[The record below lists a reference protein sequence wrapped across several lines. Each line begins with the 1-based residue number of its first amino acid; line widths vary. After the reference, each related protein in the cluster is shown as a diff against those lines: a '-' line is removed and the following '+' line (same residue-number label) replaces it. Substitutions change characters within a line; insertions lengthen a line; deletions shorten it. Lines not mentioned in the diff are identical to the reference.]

1 MAVICSSLF
10 EEPLCLLLSTLGCA
24 RLGATVRFCIVY
36 QSTATS
42 DLRSCFKSM
51 ILKTVYI
58 RFYRSFNFDYL
69 RARHPDS
76 QTDPWDQMEDE
87 TFYPYIKLSVDPDL
101 TCVVGANESGK
112 SQVLQAIEMAIAN
125 HEPSPADFCRYSNH
139 FTVAGAMKRPHLGL
153 HFTDL
158 SSDESE
164 AVRGLIS
171 LDNDERVDEF
181 RLFHDTA
188 DGATVYLRDGQLH
201 AVLDMDSL
209 QSVLPTVFRIEPDRA
224 LPNSVPISFL
234 CENADVMS
242 LAHEVPRSG
251 RWVMHDSI
259 AQHANKLMSQTSN
272 ASAFGETVKQ
282 ILTPV
287 SSLGQLS
294 SDERKAHLGQLEL
307 ARKLLVTVG
316 GIDPSAFDELNS
328 ALRNDDEGLANG
340 IEAAMNA
347 KLEKSLDL
355 AKWWSQDELF
365 RLAVSVR
372 DYDLVFTVRDRTG
385 SEYSFAERSSG
396 LKYFLSYLVQFL
408 AHLKTRTGPDI
419 LLMDEPDAYLSNQ
432 GQQDLLRLLQEF
444 TIPADGR
451 LGGQVVFVTHSPFLI
466 DKNRADR
473 LRVLDKGSGDEGA
486 RVVRNVG
493 HNHFEPLRTALGGFV
508 GETAFIGNCNL
519 IVEGVADQIYLAG
532 MSAHLTKRDFPTTH
546 RFDLNQITLVPA
558 GSASHIPY
566 MTFLARGRDVDQPAV
581 VVLLDGD
588 EEGTRAADVLRKGGP
603 RSKQLIKPEYVA
615 QIGVEGLAHLKSDRP
630 GGPRD
635 IEDLI
640 PIQIALN
647 AARRYVGEMG
657 IEVPDGF
664 PDPSDI
670 RPLLTNST
678 GVLDA
683 TQMALDKLDVD
694 LCLEKVGFAR
704 HALSSCEDDDLE
716 SADEMRERFATL
728 FAHLTTLQRGAER
741 DLANQSIAARVE
753 REVQRFLRDHLR
765 VLPTNADLNV
775 LLERI
780 ESVVDLAVE
789 GDELMTEI
797 RRIRD
802 HYNLVAEL
810 NEQITD
816 MDDLKERLARV
827 KYAELLASQP
837 ESQRVEPPR

>member
-1 MAVICSSLF
+1 
-10 EEPLCLLLSTLGCA
+10 
-24 RLGATVRFCIVY
+24 
-36 QSTATS
+36 
-42 DLRSCFKSM
+42 M

-58 RFYRSFNFDYL
+58 RFYRAFNFDYL
-69 RARHPDS
+69 RARHPDA
-76 QTDPWDQMEDE
+76 QPDPWDRMEDE
-87 TFYPYIKLSVDPDL
+87 TFYPYIKLGVDREL

-125 HEPSPADFCRYSNH
+125 EEPTPADFCRYSNH

-153 HFTDL
+153 HFTEL
-158 SSDESE
+158 SDDESE
-164 AVRGLIS
+164 AIRGLIS
-171 LDNDERVDEF
+171 LEANERIDEF
-181 RLFHDTA
+181 RVFHETTDS
-188 DGATVYLRDGQLH
+188 ATIFLQDRQPH
-201 AVLDMDSL
+201 AVSNMDSL
-209 QSVLPTVFRIEPDRA
+209 QSILPKVFRIEPERA

-234 CENADVMS
+234 CEDASDKD
-242 LAHEVPRSG
+242 LAREVPRSG

-259 AQHANKLMSQTSN
+259 AQYAKTLISQTGN
-272 ASAFGETVKQ
+272 PSAFGETVMQ

-287 SSLGQLS
+287 STLGQLS
-294 SDERKAHLGQLEL
+294 SDEEGAHLGQLNL
-307 ARKLLVTVG
+307 ARDLLVTVG
-316 GIDPSAFDELNS
+316 GIDPSAFDELNG

-347 KLEKSLDL
+347 QLEKSLDL

-385 SEYSFAERSSG
+385 GEYSFAERSSG

-408 AHLKTRTGPDI
+408 AHLKTRTGSDI

-451 LGGQVVFVTHSPFLI
+451 PGGQVVFVTHSPFLI

-519 IVEGVADQIYLAG
+519 IIEGVADQIYLAG
-532 MSAHLTKRDFPTTH
+532 MSAQLTKRNSPTTQ

-588 EEGTRAADVLRKGGP
+588 EDGDRAVEVLQKGGP
-603 RSKQLIKPEYVA
+603 RNKQLIKPEYVA
-615 QIGVEGLAHLKSDRP
+615 QVGSGMLAELESDRP

-640 PIQIALN
+640 PTEIAIN
-647 AARRYVGEMG
+647 AARLYLDEMD
-657 IEVPDGF
+657 IEIPDDF
-664 PDPSDI
+664 PEPDDV
-670 RPLLTNST
+670 RPLLTDTT
-678 GVLDA
+678 GVLAA
-683 TQMALDKLDVD
+683 TQMALDNANVD
-694 LCLEKVGFAR
+694 LHLEKIGFAR
-704 HALSSCEDDDLE
+704 HALLSCEDGAPE
-716 SADEMRERFATL
+716 PAEVMRGRFAML
-728 FAHLTTLQRGAER
+728 FSHLTTLQRSAER

-753 REVQRFLRDHLR
+753 REVQRFLRDHQR
-765 VLPTNADLNV
+765 MLPTKAELNV

-789 GDELMTEI
+789 GDKLMTEI

-802 HYNLVAEL
+802 HYKLAAEL
-810 NEQITD
+810 SDQITD
-816 MDDLKERLARV
+816 MDDLKERLARL

-837 ESQRVEPPR
+837 EAQPMGSPG

>member
-1 MAVICSSLF
+1 
-10 EEPLCLLLSTLGCA
+10 
-24 RLGATVRFCIVY
+24 
-36 QSTATS
+36 
-42 DLRSCFKSM
+42 M

-58 RFYRSFNFDYL
+58 RFYRAFNFDYL
-69 RARHPDS
+69 RARHPDT
-76 QTDPWDQMEDE
+76 QPDPWDHMDDE
-87 TFYPYIKLSVDPDL
+87 TFYPYIKLGVDRDL

-112 SQVLQAIEMAIAN
+112 SQVLQAIEMAIEN
-125 HEPSPADFCRYSNH
+125 QEPTPADFCRYSSH

-153 HFTDL
+153 HFTEL

-164 AVRGLIS
+164 AIRGLVS
-171 LDNDERVDEF
+171 LDDDVSVDEF
-181 RLFHDTA
+181 RLFHETEDKA
-188 DGATVYLRDGQLH
+188 IIYLQDGQSH
-201 AVLDMDSL
+201 AVADIESL
-209 QSVLPTVFRIEPDRA
+209 QNNLPKVFRIEPERS

-234 CENADVMS
+234 CEDEDNVA
-242 LAHEVPRSG
+242 LAREVPRSG

-259 AQHANKLMSQTSN
+259 AQYARTLISQTGN
-272 ASAFGETVKQ
+272 PSAFGETVKQ

-287 SSLGQLS
+287 STLGQLS
-294 SDERKAHLGQLEL
+294 SDEKDAHLGQLNL
-307 ARKLLVTVG
+307 AQDLLVTVG
-316 GIDPSAFDELNS
+316 GIDPSAFVELNG

-347 KLEKSLDL
+347 QLEKSLDL

-408 AHLKTRTGPDI
+408 THLKTRTGSDI

-444 TIPADGR
+444 TIPVDGR
-451 LGGQVVFVTHSPFLI
+451 PGGQVVFVTHSPFLI

-532 MSAHLTKRDFPTTH
+532 MSAHLTKRNFPTTQ

-588 EEGTRAADVLRKGGP
+588 EDGDKAAEVLQKGGP
-603 RSKQLIKPEYVA
+603 RNKQLIKPEYVA
-615 QIGVEGLAHLKSDRP
+615 QIGSGELTGLESDRP
-630 GGPRD
+630 GGPCD
-635 IEDLI
+635 IEDLV
-640 PIQIALN
+640 PAQIALN
-647 AARRYVGEMG
+647 AARLYLDEMG
-657 IEVPDGF
+657 IKVPDDF
-664 PDPSDI
+664 PESDDI
-670 RPLLTNST
+670 RPLLTDTT
-678 GVLDA
+678 GVLAA
-683 TQMALDKLDVD
+683 TQMALDNANVD
-694 LCLEKVGFAR
+694 LRLEKVGFAR
-704 HALSSCEDDDLE
+704 HALLSCEDGDLE
-716 SADEMRERFATL
+716 PADTMRRRFAML
-728 FAHLTTLQRGAER
+728 FSHLTTLQRSAER

-753 REVQRFLRDHLR
+753 REVQRFLRDHQR
-765 VLPTNADLNV
+765 MSPTKADLSV

-802 HYNLVAEL
+802 HYKLGADL
-810 NEQITD
+810 SDQITD
-816 MDDLKERLARV
+816 IDDLKERLARV

-837 ESQRVEPPR
+837 ESQPIGSPK